1 MKTTAF
7 SPAAKVGI
15 TTLIG
20 VAVLT
25 FFIIWIGKLTP
36 GQEGTHVTVRFKDVG
51 GLLPGARVQLMGV
64 KVGEVLDMNP
74 QSDSVAVG
82 VYINRPGITV
92 ASNATFMITS
102 KGLVGDRV
110 LEIYPPHEPEGII
123 QDGAVIEGETAATIA
138 ELSEKAGRIMND
150 VTGAIQSSDNQALA
164 RRTRDSLDTVV
175 NKELPATFAKID
187 RLAAQ
192 LEQLATSANTV
203 VSGNTK
209 QLHSVITNAR
219 AVTDEARAI
228 TAALAPLVTTPQ
240 GKVRLGNTVD
250 HMHNLA
256 AKVDAIAS
264 DVQQLT
270 GDKALTSDVRE
281 LVTNAKEAAQNAKV
295 LTKTLLLRPTNLDEK
310 GFKVNFRTELLGS
323 LRQEQFFSLNSRL
336 HGNFNVFGNMGFGPI
351 PYYRLGLDDIG
362 ESNLVN
368 LQLGMP
374 MPDGV
379 VARFGLIRNKLG
391 IGSDVPFWDGQTL
404 FSGEL
409 YDIVTPRMRLGLLQN
424 LSIAGLPPVFQD
436 TGVSVYWDNQF
447 RTGIQEFNFGVRW
460 QPHN

>member
-1 MKTTAF
+1 MKPTGF
-7 SPAAKVGI
+7 SPAAKVGL
-15 TTLIG
+15 TTLVG
-20 VAVLT
+20 VAVLA

-36 GQEGTHVTVRFKDVG
+36 GQEGTHVTVRFNDVG

-64 KVGEVLDMNP
+64 KVGEVLEMTP

-92 ASNATFMITS
+92 DRNATFMITS

-110 LEIYPPHEPEGII
+110 LEIYPPHDTAGPLKDGDVLEG
-123 QDGAVIEGETAATIA
+123 QTAATIA
-138 ELSEKAGRIMND
+138 ELSEKAGRIMNR
-150 VTGAIQSSDNQALA
+150 VTGAIESSDNQAIA
-164 RRTRDSLDTVV
+164 KRTRDSLDTVV
-175 NKELPATFAKID
+175 NKQLPATFEKID

-192 LEQLATSANTV
+192 LEQLATSANKV
-203 VSGNTK
+203 VTGNAD
-209 QLHSVITNAR
+209 QLNNVVANAKS
-219 AVTDEARAI
+219 VTDEARAI
-228 TAALAPLVTTPQ
+228 TSALAPLVTSPK
-240 GKVRLGNTVD
+240 GKQQLGNTVE
-250 HMHNLA
+250 HLHSLS

-264 DVQQLT
+264 DVQKLT
-270 GDKALTSDVRE
+270 GDKDMQTDVRE

-323 LRQEQFFSLNSRL
+323 LHQEQFFSLNSRL

-362 ESNLVN
+362 ETNLVN

-391 IGSDVPFWDGQTL
+391 IGSDVPFWEGQTL

-409 YDIVTPRMRLGLLQN
+409 YDIVTPHMRLGLLQN
-424 LSIAGLPPVFQD
+424 LNIAGLPPVFQD
-436 TGVSVYWDNQF
+436 TGISVYWDNQF
-447 RTGIQEFNFGVRW
+447 RTGVQEFNFGMRW